1 MLTLAVRSEAL
12 MRIDVNDASTENE
25 MAYSTTEKPCLG
37 LVPGRSYPWTATKI
51 AWSRKMTENGGILSP
66 RALFYFSAVYSSS

>member
-1 MLTLAVRSEAL
+1 MYILITFLSFRVKLGMLTLAVRTKAL

-37 LVPGRSYPWTATKI
+37 LVPGRSYP
-51 AWSRKMTENGGILSP
+51 
-66 RALFYFSAVYSSS
+66 

>member
-1 MLTLAVRSEAL
+1 MYILITFLSFRVKLGMLTLAVRTKAL

-37 LVPGRSYPWTATKI
+37 LVPRRSYP
-51 AWSRKMTENGGILSP
+51 
-66 RALFYFSAVYSSS
+66 